1 MFKSIFSIL
10 LVLVFLSVGICCY
23 AKWQAHRARKDA
35 EILISDI
42 YTLQVMES
50 TLADINRI
58 AAHHG
63 GFLVRHTPACKDDGK
78 EEVCYFDFY
87 YENSSL
93 TRLRLASVVRFG
105 VRVQVQQRRVGGIIM
120 DLTCGVGTSAAGIYL
135 NEGLPS
141 FADRTLEITRS
152 SNIPGIIWLLL
163 TPNAPERGHAYS
175 LSLKCIDHIGKCP
188 DGGELLPAA
197 FSGSAAH

>member
-10 LVLVFLSVGICCY
+10 LVLVFLSVGICSD

-42 YTLQVMES
+42 YRLQVMES
-50 TLADINRI
+50 TLDDINRI

-87 YENSSL
+87 YENSSMA
-93 TRLRLASVVRFG
+93 RLRLAPVVRFG

-120 DLTCGVGTSAAGIYL
+120 DLTCGVGPSAVGIYL
-135 NEGLPS
+135 NEGLQP
-141 FADRTLEITRS
+141 FTDRTLEITRS

-163 TPNAPERGHAYS
+163 TPNAPCLTA
-175 LSLKCIDHIGKCP
+175 
-188 DGGELLPAA
+188 
-197 FSGSAAH
+197 